1 MDNFLNIPDSNPDLN
16 LSSSSNP
23 SDELTIQI
31 NTLETKEEPPKT
43 IQVELTGGS
52 VDTESLAREYTFD
65 VDFPPTSLKRHRHT
79 KFGNHTYDP
88 SAGEKKEFL
97 KKLVPTLPKNPLTKP
112 IKAEL
117 YFYEMRPKSH
127 YRTGKFAGEL
137 KPTAPKF
144 NVVKKDIDN
153 FVKFVFDSLNKHLYN
168 DDSQIFELVCGKY
181 YSERDHAYIKGT
193 FSEIDE

>member
-1 MDNFLNIPDSNPDLN
+1 MENFFNISDYNN
-16 LSSSSNP
+16 ENSSSK
-23 SDELTIQI
+23 DELTIQI
-31 NTLETKEEPPKT
+31 DTSIVKEEPPKT
-43 IQVELTGGS
+43 IEVELTGNN
-52 VDTESLAREYTFD
+52 VDSSSLAREYVFD

-97 KKLVPTLPKNPLTKP
+97 KKLIPTLPKKPLTKP
-112 IKAEL
+112 IKAQL
-117 YFYEMRPKSH
+117 YFYEVRPKSH
-127 YRTGKFAGEL
+127 YRTGKYAGEL

-181 YSERDHAYIKGT
+181 YSDRDYAYIKGK
-193 FSEIDE
+193 FSEIDEE

>member
-1 MDNFLNIPDSNPDLN
+1 MDNFLNIPGYDVNNDVTNDVPNDS
-16 LSSSSNP
+16 
-23 SDELTIQI
+23 ELTIEI
-31 NTLETKEEPPKT
+31 NTCADKQKNLNSSE
-43 IQVELTGGS
+43 ISIELTK
-52 VDTESLAREYTFD
+52 DFAREYEFD
-65 VDFPPTSLKRHRHT
+65 VNFPPTSLKRHRHT

-97 KKLVPTLPKNPLTKP
+97 KKLIPTLPKTPLTKP

-117 YFYEMRPKSH
+117 YFYETRPKSH

-137 KPTAPKF
+137 KPSAPKH

-168 DDSQIFELVCGKY
+168 DDSQIFELFCGKY
-181 YSERDHAYIKGT
+181 YSDREYAYIKGK
-193 FSEIDE
+193 FSEIDS

>member
-1 MDNFLNIPDSNPDLN
+1 MDNFLNIPNYDNKN
-16 LSSSSNP
+16 LSKNSSE
-23 SDELTIQI
+23 ELTIQI
-31 NTLETKEEPPKT
+31 NTTQIKEDPIKTLE
-43 IQVELTGGS
+43 VELTGGDNS
-52 VDTESLAREYTFD
+52 IIQNLAREYEFD

-97 KKLVPTLPKNPLTKP
+97 KKLVPTLPKTPLSKP

-117 YFYEMRPKSH
+117 YFYEVRPKSH
-127 YRTGKFAGEL
+127 YRTGKYAGEL
-137 KPTAPKF
+137 KPAAPKY
-144 NVVKKDIDN
+144 NVVRKDIDN

-181 YSERDHAYIKGT
+181 YSDREYAYIKGK
-193 FSEIDE
+193 FSEIEE

>member
-1 MDNFLNIPDSNPDLN
+1 MDNFLNIPDYNN
-16 LSSSSNP
+16 ENSSSK
-23 SDELTIQI
+23 DELTIQI
-31 NTLETKEEPPKT
+31 DTSIVKEEPPKT
-43 IQVELTGGS
+43 IEVELTGNN
-52 VDTESLAREYTFD
+52 VDSSSLAREYVFD

-97 KKLVPTLPKNPLTKP
+97 KKLIPTLPKKPLTKP
-112 IKAEL
+112 IKAQL
-117 YFYEMRPKSH
+117 YFYEVRPKSH
-127 YRTGKFAGEL
+127 YRTGKYAGEL

-181 YSERDHAYIKGT
+181 YSDRDYAYIKGK
-193 FSEIDE
+193 FSEIDEE